1 MSAAAGCF
9 EIVDMLMV
17 LGLCEDHVSTHPFN
31 LLGFGGA
38 ASKPR
43 PLGEGGYRV
52 PYFGVGGVV
61 AGWRIWGA
69 RSRQDSL
76 RDSGQAGA
84 TNYACATRSS
94 NLP

>member
-1 MSAAAGCF
+1 MSALLELRKGRASQ
-9 EIVDMLMV
+9 L
-17 LGLCEDHVSTHPFN
+17 PFHA
-31 LLGFGGA
+31 LGFGGA

-52 PYFGVGGVV
+52 LYFGVGGVV

-69 RSRQDSL
+69 RSQQDAL
-76 RDSGQAGA
+76 RDSRQAGA
-84 TNYACATRSS
+84 INYACATRSS